1 MKVFLSWSGDV
12 SKQMAVILK
21 DWLPNVLQFV
31 DPYISSDIDKGARWG
46 IDIAQE
52 LEASLYGILCVTL
65 ENLEASWLMFEAGAL
80 SKSLDNSRVSPL
92 LFGLKPSQLKGPIL
106 HFQATTAV
114 EKEDVLKLVK
124 SMNTAAADSVQL
136 DDGRLNT
143 VFTKWWPDLKASF
156 AKLEPADAKAVE
168 DSVDPNSAILE
179 ELLSLARE
187 QHRLIKGPVLDSISD
202 RNHFSL
208 IFAVSGP
215 TDAIWEFVKRLRTVG
230 ELDLDDEDEDRESN
244 KPTLELHC
252 RLKTKG
258 LPNVRKFVISAAE
271 GFGLKITYPQGSS
284 PPQHPLMFT

>member
-1 MKVFLSWSGDV
+1 
-12 SKQMAVILK
+12 MAVILK

-52 LEASLYGILCVTL
+52 LEASMYGILCVTP

-124 SMNTAAADSVQL
+124 SMNSAADESVQL

-156 AKLEPADAKAVE
+156 AKLEPAGAKPVQE
-168 DSVDPNSAILE
+168 PTDPNSGAIE
-179 ELLSLARE
+179 EILSLVRE
-187 QHRLIKGPVLDSISD
+187 QHRMMKGSGMAGSIGAAPKVPD
-202 RNHFSL
+202 RRPLNGMATIRLRGNTEKF
-208 IFAVSGP
+208 G
-215 TDAIWEFVKRLRTVG
+215 EFVAQCRMVTDVIHVTVS
-230 ELDLDDEDEDRESN
+230 DLGLHDSVDFKDTTEA
-244 KPTLELHC
+244 TLNIL
-252 RLKTKG
+252 
-258 LPNVRKFVISAAE
+258 
-271 GFGLKITYPQGSS
+271 YS
-284 PPQHPLMFT
+284 PPSHDLKETIRDLASSFEIEFL